1 MLSVNVHRA
10 GVNMACVSCS
20 AQVKVTGKLQI
31 EAQYSN
37 PTGRCC
43 VGETC
48 SVVVEGSCGGYWAG
62 AGSVCPYL
70 TVLNQC
76 KQYGACCIDT
86 ENCELRNYDDVA
98 DCTYLGNGTWCG
110 GETCSDP
117 TGECCRGG
125 VCTVTTEGNCAD
137 GNWTVTGTCSPNPC
151 PDTPRVLSFF

>member
-1 MLSVNVHRA
+1 MTCTV
-10 GVNMACVSCS
+10 CS
-20 AQVKVTGKLQI
+20 SQIEVTGKLQI
-31 EAQYSN
+31 EATYSN

-48 SVVVEGSCGGYWAG
+48 TVVVEGSCGGDWTESG
-62 AGSVCPYL
+62 ACVSG
-70 TVLNQC
+70 TIDNMC
-76 KQYGACCIDT
+76 KQYGACCIDAST
-86 ENCELRNYDDVA
+86 CELRNYDDIG
-98 DCTYLGNGTWCG
+98 DCTYLGNGT
-110 GETCSDP
+110 TCAGDPCLDP

>member
-1 MLSVNVHRA
+1 
-10 GVNMACVSCS
+10 MACVSCS

-31 EAQYSN
+31 EAIYSN

-48 SVVVEGSCGGYWAG
+48 SEVVEGSCGGIWTSGGTCIVGDIDNA
-62 AGSVCPYL
+62 
-70 TVLNQC
+70 C
-76 KQYGACCIDT
+76 KPYGACCLNPT
-86 ENCELRNYDDVA
+86 TCEYRNYDDIG
-98 DCTYLGNGTWCG
+98 DCTYLGTGTDCVG
-110 GETCSDP
+110 DPCLDP